1 MNKPGK
7 PPWGNEDLQSCD
19 PQVFGQAAVE
29 QAAAAAGESF
39 AAVAAADAAGVGGTV
54 VHVADAVDFVAH
66 PDEDGTDP
74 AGDVHAVVGDTGIV
88 AGADV
93 LVAEIAAVGVLAAEI
108 VAALVVHAVDAV
120 ADSDR
125 SVCVPAPVDSA
136 APPAH
141 SSLAS
146 PCQSETIKT
155 CQR

>member
-108 VAALVVHAVDAV
+108 VAALVVDAV

>member
-19 PQVFGQAAVE
+19 PQVFG

-108 VAALVVHAVDAV
+108 VAALVVDAV

>member
-39 AAVAAADAAGVGGTV
+39 AAVAAAADAAGVGGTV

-108 VAALVVHAVDAV
+108 VAALVVDAV

>member
-1 MNKPGK
+1 MQG
-7 PPWGNEDLQSCD
+7 
-19 PQVFGQAAVE
+19 
-29 QAAAAAGESF
+29 
-39 AAVAAADAAGVGGTV
+39 GVLC
-54 VHVADAVDFVAH
+54 
-66 PDEDGTDP
+66 P
-74 AGDVHAVVGDTGIV
+74 AGDVHVVVGDTGIV

-108 VAALVVHAVDAV
+108 VAALVVDAV

-136 APPAH
+136 AH

>member
-7 PPWGNEDLQSCD
+7 PPWGNEDLQSRD

-29 QAAAAAGESF
+29 QAAAAVGESF

-74 AGDVHAVVGDTGIV
+74 AGDVHVVVDDTGIV

-108 VAALVVHAVDAV
+108 VAALVVDAV

>member
-1 MNKPGK
+1 MLAPASVCLG
-7 PPWGNEDLQSCD
+7 PPAAAPS
-19 PQVFGQAAVE
+19 AAV
-29 QAAAAAGESF
+29 A
-39 AAVAAADAAGVGGTV
+39 AAADAAGVGGTV

-74 AGDVHAVVGDTGIV
+74 AGDVHVVVGDTGIV

-108 VAALVVHAVDAV
+108 VAALVVDAV

>member
-1 MNKPGK
+1 MNQPGK

-108 VAALVVHAVDAV
+108 VAALVVDAV

>member
-39 AAVAAADAAGVGGTV
+39 AAVAAAADAAGVGGTV

-74 AGDVHAVVGDTGIV
+74 AGDVHVVVGDTGIV

-108 VAALVVHAVDAV
+108 VAALVVDAV

>member
-29 QAAAAAGESF
+29 QAAAAVGESF
-39 AAVAAADAAGVGGTV
+39 AAVAAAADAAGVGGTV

-108 VAALVVHAVDAV
+108 VAALVVDAV

>member
-74 AGDVHAVVGDTGIV
+74 AGDVHVVVGDTGIV

-108 VAALVVHAVDAV
+108 VAALVVDAV